1 MIRFIDD
8 NSSNNKS
15 KPKSLEKSLQN
26 LLNIIYNNPEYYNG
40 SYHENQNISDV
51 IEIIYKVLFVEEG
64 NNSLHLIIDKKPNNS
79 MDITVDK
86 IE

>member
-26 LLNIIYNNPEYYNG
+26 LLDIIYNNPEYYTG

-51 IEIIYKVLFVEEG
+51 IDIIYKVLFVEEG

>member
-1 MIRFIDD
+1 MIRFRDD
-8 NSSNNKS
+8 NFSNNKI

-26 LLNIIYNNPEYYNG
+26 LLDIIYNNPEHYTG

-51 IEIIYKVLFVEEG
+51 IEIIYKVLFVGDG

>member
-1 MIRFIDD
+1 MIRFRDD
-8 NSSNNKS
+8 NFSNNKI

-26 LLNIIYNNPEYYNG
+26 LLDIIYNNPEHYTG